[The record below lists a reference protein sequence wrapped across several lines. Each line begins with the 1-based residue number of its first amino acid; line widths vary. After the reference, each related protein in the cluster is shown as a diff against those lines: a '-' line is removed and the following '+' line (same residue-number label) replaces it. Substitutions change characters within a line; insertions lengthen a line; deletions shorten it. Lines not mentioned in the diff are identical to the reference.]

1 MAAAILLF
9 GIVEEAVLY
18 GAFPTHYTAY
28 TLLIAPYFLL
38 LAWMVTAMERSME
51 RHGTK
56 PQTKVMRW
64 LQLTMAQ
71 LLLTVVLL
79 LIYVVCIDVERV
91 AFLLTFCIFYLWYM
105 CVKMYTLHKIQL
117 LESARKAQT
126 PEEPS
131 SESIKR

>member
-56 PQTKVMRW
+56 VQTKVMRW

-105 CVKMYTLHKIQL
+105 CVKMYALHKIQL
-117 LESARKAQT
+117 QESASKAQK
-126 PEEPS
+126 PEEPEEQS
-131 SESIKR
+131 TKR